1 MLKIFITGL
10 DNGYIIEKWHPDMV
24 GIPETKRIAVD
35 TVDIFRQLALIL
47 DVDAND
53 IAELFE
59 PID

>member
-24 GIPETKRIAVD
+24 GIPEIKRIAVD